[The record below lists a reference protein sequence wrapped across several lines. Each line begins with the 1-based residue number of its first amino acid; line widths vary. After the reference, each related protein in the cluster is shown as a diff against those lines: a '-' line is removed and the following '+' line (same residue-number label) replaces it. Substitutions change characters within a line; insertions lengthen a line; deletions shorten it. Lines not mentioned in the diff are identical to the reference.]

1 MSQKPKWLYNA
12 IDFIIDNASILITLG
27 ATAYIVII
35 QSISTTKLKTDDL
48 ITAVIGVIGLL
59 ALSELI
65 ERYRRLNAIDKTTK
79 QVWELLRNKLAD
91 RPSAL
96 AFFRKLPELDEY
108 VQGANQ
114 IDMCGVVLTSTI
126 NRQLSN
132 LREQLNQG
140 AKIRILVIDPDSP
153 ALVVAEARSE
163 EPSGSYY
170 RSKLETT
177 FQDLAYLNQ
186 IQTKLG
192 QTAKGSFEVRLI
204 PYTPS
209 FAIYSFDT
217 NRATARLIVEIYPH
231 VTGWGEPPVFDLMP
245 GRDGKWYDYFV
256 KQFDFMWE
264 RAKKWEYKPS
274 SN

>member
-1 MSQKPKWLYNA
+1 MSQKSKWLYTT
-12 IDFIIDNASILITLG
+12 IDFILDNISILITLG
-27 ATAYIVII
+27 ATAYIVIA
-35 QSISTTKLKTDDL
+35 QSISATKLTTDDL

-91 RPSAL
+91 HPSAL
-96 AFFRKLPELDEY
+96 AFFRKLPELDTY
-108 VQGANQ
+108 VQGANR
-114 IDMCGVVLTSTI
+114 IDMCGVVLTSAI

-140 AKIRILVIDPDSP
+140 AKIRILVIDPNSP
-153 ALVVAEARSE
+153 ALVIAEARSE

-177 FQDLAYLNQ
+177 FQDLAYLHQ
-186 IQTKLG
+186 IQAKMG
-192 QTAKGSFEVRLI
+192 RTAKGSFEVRLL

-209 FAIYSFDT
+209 FGIYSFDT
-217 NRATARLIVEIYPH
+217 SSSTARLIVEVYPH
-231 VTGWGEPPVFDLMP
+231 ITGWGETPVFDLMP

-264 RAKKWEYKPS
+264 RAKKWEHKLP
-274 SN
+274 NH